1 MTNTVAP
8 FILRKRRKLA
18 AESLPKRGE
27 VYDLRRQVWINKFL
41 NCPLVARVSAQV
53 ASQFGETTLT
63 KTSEGMDQIEV
74 SSSTFGE
81 TSVTRSVEGSD
92 QSENASWVH
101 SSQFGETL
109 ITATA
114 EGSDRSERVSSASQ
128 FGETSLTESGEG
140 SDRSEKSDV
149 VIAGQRV
156 FRSDG
161 EFVYLERH

>member
-1 MTNTVAP
+1 MNDKVVP
-8 FILRKRRKLA
+8 FVLRNRRKLA
-18 AESLPKRGE
+18 AEPLPKNGE
-27 VYDLRRQVWINKFL
+27 AYDLRRQVWINKFL
-41 NCPLVARVSAQV
+41 NRPLVERDSAQV
-53 ASQFGETTLT
+53 TSQFGETTLT
-63 KTSEGMDQIEV
+63 KTSEGRDQIEV

-109 ITATA
+109 LTATG
-114 EGSDRSERVSSASQ
+114 EGSDRSEGVSSASQ

-140 SDRSEKSDV
+140 ADRSEKSDV
-149 VIAGQRV
+149 VIEGQRV

-161 EFVYLERH
+161 EFVYLERC